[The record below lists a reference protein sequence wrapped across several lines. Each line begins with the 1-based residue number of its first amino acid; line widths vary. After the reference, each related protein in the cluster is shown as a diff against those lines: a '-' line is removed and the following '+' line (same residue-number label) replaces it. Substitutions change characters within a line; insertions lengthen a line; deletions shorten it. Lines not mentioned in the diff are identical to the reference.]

1 MEFNRV
7 TLDFVN
13 RSCSISLSGIDHLFS
28 SADNFKTLTGYPFQD
43 THLMFYEPERA
54 IYVVERSGPEVISG
68 TDLPE
73 IQWVNDNKDII
84 IQAAHNDGYGA
95 LAPLPSLSDSRTNK
109 LYETDWMVVRHKDQL
124 DLGIITTLTND
135 QYQKLLAYRQQLR
148 DITKKYTSLDDV
160 VWPLLD
166 I

>member
-1 MEFNRV
+1 
-7 TLDFVN
+7 
-13 RSCSISLSGIDHLFS
+13 
-28 SADNFKTLTGYPFQD
+28 
-43 THLMFYEPERA
+43 
-54 IYVVERSGPEVISG
+54 
-68 TDLPE
+68 
-73 IQWVNDNKDII
+73 
-84 IQAAHNDGYGA
+84 